1 MSRFKFRV
9 GKSGRQGKTNLL
21 ALGAGEDT
29 LPVLVVNR
37 LGDAHRLADDADA
50 AQDAAAL
57 GVEGED

>member
-1 MSRFKFRV
+1 MSRFKSR
-9 GKSGRQGKTNLL
+9 GGKTYLL